1 VTENPRSTSNE
12 DKEQSEYSAKVMN
25 AGVEAKALLSH
36 PMFAR
41 FFSVQAADAVNA
53 FANLPDDAGLESY
66 KAVHLRFKAINALK
80 AELELYVLK
89 AHDVE
94 LQLKREDEDIVNAK
108 I

>member
-1 VTENPRSTSNE
+1 MTENPRSTSSE
-12 DKEQSEYSAKVMN
+12 DKRQSERRAKTMT

-36 PMFAR
+36 RFLVR
-41 FFSVQAADAVNA
+41 FFSVQAANAVNA

-80 AELELYVLK
+80 EELELYVLK
-89 AHDVE
+89 AQDEE
-94 LQLKREDEDIVNAK
+94 LQLRVGDTVNDK